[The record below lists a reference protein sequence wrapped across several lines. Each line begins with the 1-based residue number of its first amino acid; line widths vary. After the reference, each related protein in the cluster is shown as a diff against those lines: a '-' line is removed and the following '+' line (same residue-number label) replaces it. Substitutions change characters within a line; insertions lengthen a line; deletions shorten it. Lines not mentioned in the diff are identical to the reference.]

1 MQTIKAI
8 PGERICIG
16 YEGEHL
22 ARQVCF
28 DLSEWF
34 NTYGA
39 GSAELIYRRP
49 GDENAYPVATEC
61 EEKMVLWTVTATD
74 TARAGLFGEA
84 ELRYYVGE
92 TLVKSAASYVTVLDA
107 MGVPAEPPDEPAEA
121 WLDEVLASGVVAKEH
136 RNAAESAAGNASTSA
151 ETSGEAAA
159 TAELAKEQAAESEM
173 AAAQSEKNAKA
184 SEEAA
189 LKAAQA
195 AENTVNNA
203 AWVAAEVD
211 ENGHLIVT
219 QSDNFNGAVFTIN
232 YNGHLEVAYT

>member
-16 YEGEHL
+16 HEGEHL

-28 DLSEWF
+28 DLSEWLDI
-34 NTYGA
+34 YGA
-39 GSAELIYRRP
+39 GTAELIYRRP
-49 GDENAYPVATEC
+49 KDEDAYPVIAESV
-61 EEKMVLWTVTATD
+61 EKAVIWTVTATD
-74 TARAGLFGEA
+74 TAKAGLFGEA

-107 MGVPAEPPDEPAEA
+107 MGVPVEPPGEPAEA

-136 RNAAESAAGNASTSA
+136 RNAAEIAAGQAAAGAKTA
-151 ETSGEAAA
+151 GESAA
-159 TAELAKEQAAESEM
+159 TAELSKERAVKAES
-173 AAAQSEKNAKA
+173 AAAQSEKNAKV
-184 SEEAA
+184 SEETALNAA
-189 LKAAQA
+189 RD

-203 AWVAAEVD
+203 AWVAAKVD
-211 ENGHLIVT
+211 ENGHLIVS

-232 YNGHLEVAYT
+232 HNGHLEVAYT